1 MSEILNCQK
10 KNFKL
15 PSWIINQKNL
25 KQHVTVEKS
34 RHFQR
39 FYSIW
44 FSIYMTAYTQY
55 SSQIKGINTLK
66 TKTQFFATFPH
77 SFNMVQLSISL
88 WTFNMFWNIDLLY
101 FNSNWI
107 FKNIFPD
114 NETLTETK
122 CRQTETYNQYLY
134 L

>member
-1 MSEILNCQK
+1 MNNKSEKFEATCYSRKIQTFSKIL
-10 KNFKL
+10 F
-15 PSWIINQKNL
+15 
-25 KQHVTVEKS
+25 
-34 RHFQR
+34 
-39 FYSIW
+39 W

-55 SSQIKGINTLK
+55 SLQIKGINTLK